1 MIRLQKSSARRTFVT
16 LLSGFVFVV
25 VLVFAVKISL
35 NYIGVCTR
43 GPEFWRW
50 HRISNAELIAFL
62 ELKGTSNAGVQTE
75 YSVAEPYS
83 VPGDHY
89 QPASFID
96 KIAGAPLHWRG
107 FINRGWTT
115 ASICIRAAIFIHP
128 TVFKAGDHQL
138 NEGAPGRA
146 VSVAQLNFRS

>member
-1 MIRLQKSSARRTFVT
+1 MEVGLIRLQKSSARRTFVT

-96 KIAGAPLHWRG
+96 KIRG
-107 FINRGWTT
+107 
-115 ASICIRAAIFIHP
+115 RAATLARFYKPWMDNGQYLHP
-128 TVFKAGDHQL
+128 SGYFYTPNCLQGWR
-138 NEGAPGRA
+138 PPT
-146 VSVAQLNFRS
+146 